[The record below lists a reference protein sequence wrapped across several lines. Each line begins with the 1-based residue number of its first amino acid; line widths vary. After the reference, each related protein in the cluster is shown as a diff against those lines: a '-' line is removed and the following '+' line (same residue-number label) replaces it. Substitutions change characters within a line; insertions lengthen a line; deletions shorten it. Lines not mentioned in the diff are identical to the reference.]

1 MSVVDKPAMEVLP
14 LAENGYTLGLG
25 RADFGAPGGS
35 GRDYDLEVT
44 VDVYAGAATSEA
56 FAGLVYSH

>member
-1 MSVVDKPAMEVLP
+1 MEVLP

-25 RADFGAPGGS
+25 RVDFGTPGGS